1 MTFEVGPCPWGCIV
15 PDLYRRSRTLIHAV
29 LDYIEAH
36 NVLVASGVTKKE
48 ESTVP
53 VYRAIGVQIDYP
65 RNEDGDLIGMIHPD
79 LQDGDFKELKDGDPL
94 FMTFSGET
102 IPFKREE
109 HKVPEEHKIVN
120 ALFVNEAA
128 YYEKKMA
135 LMLCKQAEAKFT
147 KLTSVL
153 AEDLI

>member
-1 MTFEVGPCPWGCIV
+1 
-15 PDLYRRSRTLIHAV
+15 LIHAV